1 MTKRIDWRV
10 SFGIWAIGALLM
22 VVLLPHAHSAN
33 FAESPSVVSAPVHS
47 GLPDF
52 PRAEAIQISA
62 SFKTLG
68 EMLDRLEMLDE
79 EDAPASFVAA
89 LHTASVVSTTEFPLG
104 SAFEAA
110 TEAVDMGSLL
120 AINSEAPGAC
130 RANGVARSAYN
141 YGAVAE
147 SECTCELY
155 QRSPATRFGNAT
167 AKDFHWVKSCK
178 KARYKAG

>member
-1 MTKRIDWRV
+1 MSKCIDWRI
-10 SFGIWAIGALLM
+10 SFSIWAIGALLM

-33 FAESPSVVSAPVHS
+33 FPEPPSVVPASSHPVALD
-47 GLPDF
+47 LP
-52 PRAEAIQISA
+52 RVEAIQISV
-62 SFKTLG
+62 SLKTFG

-89 LHTASVVSTTEFPLG
+89 LHTASVVSTTEFPLA
-104 SAFEAA
+104 SVFEVAA
-110 TEAVDMGSLL
+110 EAVDRGSLL
-120 AINSEAPGAC
+120 AINSESPGAC
-130 RANGVARSAYN
+130 RADGVARSAYN